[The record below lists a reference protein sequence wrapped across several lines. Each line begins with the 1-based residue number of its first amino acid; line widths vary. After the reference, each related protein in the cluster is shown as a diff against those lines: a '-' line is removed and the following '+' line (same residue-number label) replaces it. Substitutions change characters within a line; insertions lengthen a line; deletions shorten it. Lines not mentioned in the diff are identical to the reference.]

1 MGRAVMIERLGS
13 LDGLVVEEVPRPDPG
28 PGEVRVRVR
37 AAGLN
42 PVDVKIVEVQQSW
55 EFYRDGQSLPLGNG
69 SDLSGVV
76 EAIGEGEDEWQPG
89 DEVFGD
95 SRFHAEA
102 DFAIVGA
109 DALLRKPGGLPWE
122 QAGALAIVGRT
133 AVASVRAVALQP
145 GETVL
150 VSAAAGGVGALA
162 AQLALRTGARV
173 IGTASPENHDFL
185 RSLGV
190 VPVAYGDGLVD
201 AVRELA
207 PDGVDAVLDNHGR
220 ETLEAAVALGVDPAR
235 VNTIADRAYAAEIGA
250 LGVGGAAASQSD
262 LADLA
267 DLIATGEVRLEID
280 SVFPLER
287 VHEAYAR
294 LKGGHLRGK
303 IVLVTE

>member
-1 MGRAVMIERLGS
+1 MRAVMIERLGS

-28 PGEVRVRVR
+28 PGEVRLRVR

-42 PVDVKIVEVQQSW
+42 PADWKILEYSTGLHVPV
-55 EFYRDGQSLPLGNG
+55 GNG
-69 SDLSGVV
+69 TDVSGVV
-76 EAIGEGEDEWQPG
+76 DAVGEGVAEWQPG
-89 DEVFGD
+89 DEVFGG
-95 SRFHAEA
+95 SRFHAQA
-102 DFAIVGA
+102 DYGTVPA
-109 DALLRKPGGLPWE
+109 DALLRKPAGLSWE
-122 QAGALAIVGRT
+122 QAGSLGIVGTT
-133 AVASVRAVALQP
+133 AVASLRAVAPQP

-162 AQLALRTGARV
+162 AQLAVRTGARV
-173 IGTASPENHDFL
+173 IGTASPDNHDFL
-185 RSLGV
+185 RSIGV

-207 PDGVDAVLDNHGR
+207 PDGVDVVLDNHGR

-235 VNTIADRAYAAEIGA
+235 VNTIADRGYAAEIGA
-250 LGVGGAAASQSD
+250 LSVGGAAASQSD

-267 DLIATGEVRLEID
+267 DLIAAGEVRLEID